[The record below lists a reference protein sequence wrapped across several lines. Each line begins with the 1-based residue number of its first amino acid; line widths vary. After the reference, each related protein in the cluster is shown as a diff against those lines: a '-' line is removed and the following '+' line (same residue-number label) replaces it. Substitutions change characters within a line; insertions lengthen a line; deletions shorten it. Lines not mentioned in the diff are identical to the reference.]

1 MLKDHKFKAA
11 RASVRGG
18 ARERE
23 WKDREKGRT
32 LTGSQIVTFG
42 DEEIAK
48 EEEAAFIPRR
58 RTQNLIRQIL
68 TIKILT
74 ELRHLLTKLTLT
86 MQILMLRQN

>member
-32 LTGSQIVTFG
+32 LTRSQST
-42 DEEIAK
+42 
-48 EEEAAFIPRR
+48 AATEPKRSP
-58 RTQNLIRQIL
+58 QDIRI
-68 TIKILT
+68 
-74 ELRHLLTKLTLT
+74 E
-86 MQILMLRQN
+86 